1 MKYKYKVNGLDCAN
15 CTQKLEDSLNKKE
28 EINDCVISFATG
40 MMTFESEYDIDD
52 HELLSF
58 MQSIEDEVTIENL
71 LSNITHHE
79 EHKHDHEHEHHD
91 ECGCHHEHD
100 HDCCGHE
107 HHHHDHECGC
117 GHHHE
122 HVEDHRELTNAI
134 KYNIVGLDCANCAS
148 KVETEIKKQS
158 YIDDAVVNFST
169 QKLMVKAKNDPQL
182 LDKLQAVVDSVE
194 EGVTLSKEDDKKEYS
209 KPKLFNLKENIELVE
224 GIIIFI
230 GAHLF
235 TGGFSTFL
243 YLFAYLLIGY
253 KVILKAIKN
262 IGHKDFLDENF
273 LMCLATFGAI
283 ALGDYSEAIAVMLF
297 YAIGEIFQ
305 GYAVNKTRS
314 SISSLMDIKSEYA
327 TIVKD
332 EQMIQVTPEEVNVG
346 ETIVVKVGEKVPL
359 DGKVIKGNSMFNR

>member
-79 EHKHDHEHEHHD
+79 HFEEHKHHD

-100 HDCCGHE
+100 HNCCGHY
-107 HHHHDHECGC
+107 
-117 GHHHE
+117 HE
-122 HVEDHRELTNAI
+122 HVEDHRELANAI

-158 YIDDAVVNFST
+158 YIEDAVVNFST

-182 LDKLQAVVDSVE
+182 LDKLQAIVDSVE

-262 IGHKDFLDENF
+262 IGRKDF
-273 LMCLATFGAI
+273 
-283 ALGDYSEAIAVMLF
+283 
-297 YAIGEIFQ
+297 
-305 GYAVNKTRS
+305 R
-314 SISSLMDIKSEYA
+314 
-327 TIVKD
+327 
-332 EQMIQVTPEEVNVG
+332 
-346 ETIVVKVGEKVPL
+346 
-359 DGKVIKGNSMFNR
+359 

>member
-107 HHHHDHECGC
+107 HHHHNHECGC

-134 KYNIVGLDCANCAS
+134 KYNIV
-148 KVETEIKKQS
+148 V
-158 YIDDAVVNFST
+158 
-169 QKLMVKAKNDPQL
+169 
-182 LDKLQAVVDSVE
+182 
-194 EGVTLSKEDDKKEYS
+194 
-209 KPKLFNLKENIELVE
+209 
-224 GIIIFI
+224 
-230 GAHLF
+230 H
-235 TGGFSTFL
+235 
-243 YLFAYLLIGY
+243 
-253 KVILKAIKN
+253 
-262 IGHKDFLDENF
+262 
-273 LMCLATFGAI
+273 
-283 ALGDYSEAIAVMLF
+283 
-297 YAIGEIFQ
+297 
-305 GYAVNKTRS
+305 S
-314 SISSLMDIKSEYA
+314 S
-327 TIVKD
+327 
-332 EQMIQVTPEEVNVG
+332 
-346 ETIVVKVGEKVPL
+346 
-359 DGKVIKGNSMFNR
+359 

>member
-107 HHHHDHECGC
+107 HHHHNHECGC

-122 HVEDHRELTNAI
+122 HVEDHRQTLTAAGLGQERPYQRLGGGTGFVRHVDGLPHA
-134 KYNIVGLDCANCAS
+134 KLGVAAAEHLEVGAEHILGVAAGQVGARFKHLLSVGGNVLARQRGQRLGS
-148 KVETEIKKQS
+148 GLILRGRGGGAEHQRVG
-158 YIDDAVVNFST
+158 
-169 QKLMVKAKNDPQL
+169 ND
-182 LDKLQAVVDSVE
+182 
-194 EGVTLSKEDDKKEYS
+194 
-209 KPKLFNLKENIELVE
+209 
-224 GIIIFI
+224 
-230 GAHLF
+230 
-235 TGGFSTFL
+235 
-243 YLFAYLLIGY
+243 
-253 KVILKAIKN
+253 
-262 IGHKDFLDENF
+262 
-273 LMCLATFGAI
+273 
-283 ALGDYSEAIAVMLF
+283 
-297 YAIGEIFQ
+297 
-305 GYAVNKTRS
+305 R
-314 SISSLMDIKSEYA
+314 
-327 TIVKD
+327 
-332 EQMIQVTPEEVNVG
+332 
-346 ETIVVKVGEKVPL
+346 
-359 DGKVIKGNSMFNR
+359 

>member
-79 EHKHDHEHEHHD
+79 YHEEHKHDHEHHHDHECGCHHEHKLHD

-100 HDCCGHE
+100 QNCCGHY
-107 HHHHDHECGC
+107 
-117 GHHHE
+117 HE
-122 HVEDHRELTNAI
+122 HVEDHRELANAI
-134 KYNIVGLDCANCAS
+134 KYNIAGLDCANCAS

-158 YIDDAVVNFST
+158 YIEDAVVNFST

-182 LDKLQAVVDSVE
+182 LDKLQAIVDSVE

-243 YLFAYLLIGY
+243 YD
-253 KVILKAIKN
+253 K
-262 IGHKDFLDENF
+262 
-273 LMCLATFGAI
+273 
-283 ALGDYSEAIAVMLF
+283 
-297 YAIGEIFQ
+297 
-305 GYAVNKTRS
+305 
-314 SISSLMDIKSEYA
+314 
-327 TIVKD
+327 
-332 EQMIQVTPEEVNVG
+332 
-346 ETIVVKVGEKVPL
+346 
-359 DGKVIKGNSMFNR
+359 